1 MTEVISVEVDGE
13 VEDGGRFSPED
24 RRPPRWGLPAAIAV
38 AGVLL
43 LAVLVMVV
51 LPALTGAGNK
61 PNDETEAGRDVA
73 ETAQRRAPEAT
84 PVDPRIDSAAKALAA
99 WGQFAVTGDPAALEG
114 FFDKEGPQYRAL
126 KDEAPGL
133 VGTARGGTP
142 YRVTLTS
149 DDIMS
154 GQTGEAVLRG
164 KVSWARPGES
174 DQVHLWEI
182 VLRATHDGRWLL
194 WTVRAGR

>member
-61 PNDETEAGRDVA
+61 PDNEAEGRRDAA
-73 ETAQRRAPEAT
+73 ETAQGRAPEAG

-99 WGQFAVTGDPAALEG
+99 WGQFAATGDLAALEG

-126 KDEAPGL
+126 KHEAASLAGASPGE
-133 VGTARGGTP
+133 RP
-142 YRVTLTS
+142 YRVTLSNPAVTS
-149 DDIMS
+149 ADTRQI
-154 GQTGEAVLRG
+154 AVAGSVVWSRQPE
-164 KVSWARPGES
+164 V
-174 DQVHLWEI
+174 DQAFAWQI
-182 VLRATHDGRWLL
+182 VLRTSPEGRWVL
-194 WTVRAGR
+194 WTVQNA